1 MVTKELIKELRVK
14 IDGLSQLTKEL
25 KVLLGH
31 AFDKPEVHGISKET
45 EKAYDSLILAK
56 AWLGKVLEELGDKN
70 PYKSGNK
77 TVENVEPTDERWKNK
92 MGIKLLGAIYYIEKE
107 DWLRQDVYTP
117 KADAIFS
124 FGVKGDKDYVE
135 GKINKFELEWIKKNY
150 IEKVDWLRQ
159 EIQHITYIV
168 YQTCVTNSKTRFHCE
183 TCYRHLCEARVWLDF
198 ELQRIKEQSDARNT
212 NNTSNN

>member
-1 MVTKELIKELRVK
+1 M
-14 IDGLSQLTKEL
+14 S
-25 KVLLGH
+25 
-31 AFDKPEVHGISKET
+31 
-45 EKAYDSLILAK
+45 
-56 AWLGKVLEELGDKN
+56 
-70 PYKSGNK
+70 
-77 TVENVEPTDERWKNK
+77 
-92 MGIKLLGAIYYIEKE
+92 IKLLGTIYYIEKE

-124 FGVKGDKDYVE
+124 FGIKGDKDYVE
-135 GKINKFELEWIKKNY
+135 GKVNKFKLEWIKKNY

-168 YQTCVTNSKTRFHCE
+168 YQTCVNNSKTRFHCE

-198 ELQRIKEQSDARNT
+198 ELQRIKEQSDAKNT